1 MDSNLKKKS
10 NKVDFSSDENRHDAK
25 SKRRNSWD
33 PNEK

>member
-1 MDSNLKKKS
+1 MDSNFKKKS
-10 NKVDFSSDENRHDAK
+10 NKVDFVGWKPADAK